1 MADGDAELEP
11 DPLLDDGL
19 RAARPDVDVVAAV
32 AQARVLSALFG
43 AEAAAPVR
51 IGRYEVER
59 RLGEG
64 GGGVVYAATDPE
76 LSRRVAIKLIRSEG
90 QQGRVLAE
98 GHALAKLS
106 HPNIVP
112 LHDVG
117 TVDDRVFLVMELV
130 EGETLR
136 AYVAGAPRTVA
147 DVVRVYRQAGEGLAA
162 AHRAGIVHRD
172 FKPDNAVVGADGRV
186 RVVDFGLARAGAVNP
201 DSVVTRDERG
211 GSGPSSGGGDG
222 GGAVHTRAGIGTPRY
237 MAPEQ
242 VAGDPL
248 TAATDQYAFCVSL
261 REALGARKA
270 KVPRWIEPI
279 LTRGT
284 SRVPEA
290 RYPSMAALLAALAR
304 DPATVWR
311 RRGVA
316 LGAVAA
322 VGAAVAAF
330 AAGRAGD
337 AGPACDG
344 GPAELAAVWT
354 PAARAKVAAH
364 LAGLGT
370 PYAASAAPTLLAT
383 FDGYGT
389 SWLAGHRAACEAH
402 RSGAQSPQLL
412 DQRMACLARARA
424 AFGASVD
431 VATSSTADGLADTV
445 KASADLPSLA
455 RCNDVALLVDRGEMP
470 TPAQAAA
477 VAELDAELARL
488 SIEVAAA
495 RMTSAASIDDHVER
509 AERVGFRPAVARAK
523 RLLGIYRLIYDDR
536 EKAIEP
542 LHRAG
547 TLALS
552 IGDALLAVDV
562 MARELWARG
571 TSQQPA
577 SALDSLDFVAAMA
590 SRLPPSAHAER
601 ALVANNTGSVALA
614 AGQRARARE
623 AFATANAELDAISGT
638 LDSEQLGMRRNILL
652 ALDDPRER
660 DESYA
665 RAVAATTA
673 ALGADHPETL
683 TTRLIGAAV
692 EPDAAAAEATSV
704 SACNAFVELHPN
716 AASRINECSFEL
728 GLLAIARA
736 DASASHRAFA
746 RVVMPRIAT
755 AAPLRAKLAAGY
767 LAMLDGDRAGAIAVF
782 TSFDRELRAEGAEL
796 PWYRRRFAA
805 EAQIGLAM
813 ARRLAQDRS
822 GERAALEQ
830 AKADLAAVIK
840 AQPGAIYQ
848 RRAGVVDAALAAP
861 R

>member
-1 MADGDAELEP
+1 MAEADAELEP

-64 GGGVVYAATDPE
+64 GGGVVYVAMDPE

-147 DVVRVYRQAGEGLAA
+147 EVVRVYRQAGEGLAA

-186 RVVDFGLARAGAVNP
+186 RVLDFGLARAGAVSP
-201 DSVVTRDERG
+201 DSVITRDERG
-211 GSGPSSGGGDG
+211 GASSSG

-242 VAGDPL
+242 IAGDPL

-290 RYPSMAALLAALAR
+290 RYPSMTALLAALAR

-322 VGAAVAAF
+322 VGAAAAAF

-337 AGPACDG
+337 TGPACDG

-354 PAARAKVAAH
+354 PAARSRVAGH

-424 AFGASVD
+424 AFGASID
-431 VATSSTADGLADTV
+431 VATSTAADGVA
-445 KASADLPSLA
+445 KAVEASGSLPALA
-455 RCNDVALLVDRGEMP
+455 RCADAALLVESGAPPP
-470 TPAQAAA
+470 TAQVAA
-477 VAELDAELARL
+477 VAQLDGELAAL
-488 SIEVAAA
+488 EVAINAGVPGSGDEA
-495 RMTSAASIDDHVER
+495 VVLRAR
-509 AERVGFRPAVARAK
+509 AEAIGYGPTVADAL
-523 RLLGIYRLIYDDR
+523 RLVALSMVNEDHPEEMIGLYR
-536 EKAIEP
+536 
-542 LHRAG
+542 RAG
-547 TLALS
+547 TVALS
-552 IGDALLAVDV
+552 AGDVPIAIDAF
-562 MARELWARG
+562 ARDLYFRG
-571 TSQQPA
+571 TRKDPVE
-577 SALDSLDFVAAMA
+577 ALADAEVYRALATQM
-590 SRLPPSAHAER
+590 PPGAHAER
-601 ALVANNTGSVALA
+601 ALLENNLGAVHLA
-614 AGQRARARE
+614 AGQRDLARQ
-623 AFATANAELDAISGT
+623 AFERSHAEVAAIDGPVSLELVSLHG
-638 LDSEQLGMRRNILL
+638 NL
-652 ALDDPRER
+652 ALAIDDVARRHQLYVETT
-660 DESYA
+660 EALS
-665 RAVAATTA
+665 RAV
-673 ALGADHPETL
+673 GADHPLTLESQVYAAIAEPDVAAAIAALEKPCLAVASLHPALGETVVGCAAEL
-683 TTRLIGAAV
+683 GWLAYSRGDVVLARRAFELVVGARGAAAIRV
-692 EPDAAAAEATSV
+692 DIAHGYLALVAGEPAAAARSFERAITANESDAWYAV
-704 SACNAFVELHPN
+704 AMTADAILGR
-716 AASRINECSFEL
+716 ALASRATGAPGS
-728 GLLAIARA
+728 RA
-736 DASASHRAFA
+736 
-746 RVVMPRIAT
+746 
-755 AAPLRAKLAAGY
+755 L
-767 LAMLDGDRAGAIAVF
+767 
-782 TSFDRELRAEGAEL
+782 
-796 PWYRRRFAA
+796 
-805 EAQIGLAM
+805 
-813 ARRLAQDRS
+813 
-822 GERAALEQ
+822 LEQ
-830 AKADLAAVIK
+830 ARDGYVR
-840 AQPGAIYQ
+840 GFEGNGHVRFQ
-848 RRAGVVDAALAAP
+848 RRIAYVDALLARP
-861 R
+861 